1 MHIKTTQ
8 EGYRAA
14 KLIPII
20 GPIRHLFKQEKE
32 LDYLFKKMS
41 LINGEY
47 SAISFRVQYS
57 YQLCGTSLVV
67 LSPVQIVGRFG
78 KI

>member
-32 LDYLFKKMS
+32 LDYLFKKKGAWLMENIVPFHLEYNI
-41 LINGEY
+41 LINYAGH
-47 SAISFRVQYS
+47 
-57 YQLCGTSLVV
+57 L
-67 LSPVQIVGRFG
+67 
-78 KI
+78 